1 MLSTM
6 AANDRGDHQDGD
18 DDDDEEEGNED
29 DNDDSGDIED
39 LRTNL
44 DYSGT
49 TLAKQQDSFSFLG
62 SMFGFVQN
70 I

>member
-6 AANDRGDHQDGD
+6 AANNRGEYLDDED
-18 DDDDEEEGNED
+18 DDGEEEGDED